1 MSQKHLQDDDSHG
14 HRERKEGKPSQI
26 LPDGLRYLDSHDH
39 PSSHSHSHHSPH
51 SHHSTGDIRVAF
63 FLNLFFTII
72 EFLGGLY
79 TNSIAIITDAFHDLG
94 DSFSLGLAWYFE
106 RFATRKKTASYTYGY
121 KRFSLVGAIINS
133 TVLTVGSIIM
143 IREAIPR
150 FFDPQEVN
158 VTGMLFLAVL
168 GIFFNGLAVFRLRK
182 QKSINKRVVYLH
194 LMEDV
199 LGWIAVLIGAIV
211 MYFVNAPFID
221 PLLSV
226 LIAIYIL
233 YNAIKNIRA
242 MIKIVMQGT
251 PSDVN
256 LDSISKY
263 LSALPEIANF
273 HDLHVWTMDGE
284 YHVLTVHLVLKT
296 EMKQNSSIELKS
308 KIRKDLH
315 NLNIEHATLE
325 FESKDEDCLLVEC

>member
-1 MSQKHLQDDDSHG
+1 MSHNHSHTPDDHSDDIPLVEVRAHN
-14 HRERKEGKPSQI
+14 
-26 LPDGLRYLDSHDH
+26 
-39 PSSHSHSHHSPH
+39 SHSHPHDHAH
-51 SHHSTGDIRVAF
+51 SHAGTGDIRVAF

-72 EFLGGLY
+72 EFIGGVY

-106 RFATRKKTASYTYGY
+106 RFATKKKTSSYTYGY

-143 IREAIPR
+143 IREAVPR
-150 FFDPQEVN
+150 FFNPQEVN
-158 VTGMLFLAVL
+158 VTGMLLLAVL
-168 GIFFNGLAVFRLRK
+168 GIFFNGMAVFRLRK

-251 PSDVN
+251 PSDIN

-263 LSALPEIANF
+263 LSNLPEIADF

-284 YHVLTVHLVLKT
+284 YHVLTVHLVLEKEWEHAT
-296 EMKQNSSIELKS
+296 LFDLKV

-315 NLNIEHATLE
+315 DLNIEHATLE
-325 FESKDEDCLLVEC
+325 FESKDEDCVLIKC

>member
-1 MSQKHLQDDDSHG
+1 MA
-14 HRERKEGKPSQI
+14 
-26 LPDGLRYLDSHDH
+26 HDH
-39 PSSHSHSHHSPH
+39 AHTPDDHSDDIPLVEVRAHNSHSHPHDHAH
-51 SHHSTGDIRVAF
+51 SHAGTGDIRVAF

-72 EFLGGLY
+72 EFIGGVY

-106 RFATRKKTASYTYGY
+106 RFATKKKTSSYTYGY

-143 IREAIPR
+143 IREAVPR
-150 FFDPQEVN
+150 FFNPQEVN
-158 VTGMLFLAVL
+158 VTGMLLLAVL
-168 GIFFNGLAVFRLRK
+168 GIFFNGMAVFRLRK

-251 PSDVN
+251 PSDID

-263 LSALPEIANF
+263 LSTLPEIADF

-284 YHVLTVHLVLKT
+284 YHVLTVHLVLEKEWEHAT
-296 EMKQNSSIELKS
+296 LFDLKV

-315 NLNIEHATLE
+315 DLNIEHATLE
-325 FESKDEDCLLVEC
+325 FESKDEDCVLIKC